1 MKSLYKYLIIMF
13 LAVSF
18 TAKAQSLEEIIG
30 FDDDVRDMPEA
41 PINGLIGVAL
51 AAGAYFGFRKFKK

>member
-1 MKSLYKYLIIMF
+1 MF

-30 FDDDVRDMPEA
+30 FDDDVRDVPEA

-51 AAGAYFGFRKFKK
+51 VAGAYFGFRKFKK